1 MLTSC
6 VIFRSAMSVF
16 MSFLKMVWALFKSCC
31 YWNIIIRRGIFIFL
45 NHNLFCNLSA
55 RKWFRINLR
64 SIILISNGR
73 RQYLEEEQLTLL
85 EENFIGSVK
94 EMNLKRIQ
102 KLGRTNIIFSIR
114 HLLEIRFVILS
125 KLDVVRKKHDN
136 WWSDNLWS
144 MPKPI

>member
-1 MLTSC
+1 M
-6 VIFRSAMSVF
+6 I
-16 MSFLKMVWALFKSCC
+16 
-31 YWNIIIRRGIFIFL
+31 
-45 NHNLFCNLSA
+45 
-55 RKWFRINLR
+55 RINLR

-125 KLDVVRKKHDN
+125 KLDVVRKKT
-136 WWSDNLWS
+136 
-144 MPKPI
+144 

>member
-31 YWNIIIRRGIFIFL
+31 YWNIIIR

-114 HLLEIRFVILS
+114 HFLEIRFVILS
-125 KLDVVRKKHDN
+125 KLDVVNAKA
-136 WWSDNLWS
+136 NLDLYIS
-144 MPKPI
+144 KS

>member
-31 YWNIIIRRGIFIFL
+31 YWNIIIRRGISKKF

-114 HLLEIRFVILS
+114 HFLEIRFVILS
-125 KLDVVRKKHDN
+125 KLDVVNAKA
-136 WWSDNLWS
+136 NLDLYIS
-144 MPKPI
+144 KS